1 MRASST
7 MLGFGIVMIL
17 GGLFAI
23 LNPIAAS
30 VAITTIV
37 GFVLLIAG
45 GVSLISLLLDG
56 ALRRHLWNIVVA
68 ALSVIAG
75 FWLLTNPLEGTVSLT
90 IIVGALLFVIGLI
103 RLLMLGAVRGTPAF
117 LPVLLSGLFSAGIGL
132 FVLLGFAELQS
143 TLLGYLLG
151 IQLAA
156 EGVAL
161 ATFGYLGRR
170 QGV

>member
-7 MLGFGIVMIL
+7 MLGLGIAMIL

-23 LNPIAAS
+23 FNPIAAS

-37 GFVLLIAG
+37 GLVLLIAG
-45 GVSLISLLLDG
+45 GVSLISLLVDG
-56 ALRRHLWNIVVA
+56 TFRGRMWNIVVA

-75 FWLLTNPLEGTVSLT
+75 FWMLTNPLAGTISLT
-90 IIVGALLFVIGLI
+90 IILGAIFFVIGVI
-103 RLLMLGAVRGTPAF
+103 RLLMVGAVRGTPAF
-117 LPVLLSGLFSAGIGL
+117 WPILLSGLFSTGIGL
-132 FVLLGFAELQS
+132 LVLFGFAEIQS

-151 IQLAA
+151 IQLVA

-161 ATFGYLGRR
+161 AALGWFGRKE
-170 QGV
+170 GV